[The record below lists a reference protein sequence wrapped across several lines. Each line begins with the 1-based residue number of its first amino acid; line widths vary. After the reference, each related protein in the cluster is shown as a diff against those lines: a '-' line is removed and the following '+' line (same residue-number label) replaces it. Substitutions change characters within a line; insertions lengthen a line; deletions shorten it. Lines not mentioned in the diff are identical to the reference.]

1 MKRLFLIGGTMG
13 IGKSTVSQILKRQL
27 PNSVFLD
34 GDWCWD
40 SSPFQVTAETKE
52 MVIQNICAVLN
63 NFLKC
68 SAYENVIF
76 CWVMHEQS
84 IIDQIVSCLNTRGS
98 HVIAVSLIASEQ
110 ELTQRLQKDVAAGIR
125 TPDVIARSVQ
135 RIPLYQRLHTVK
147 VDTSGKSAAEVA
159 QEIAAL
165 SGDPAGAPAER
176 TAAVSVA
183 PQADF
188 AAIGTERTQ
197 KNKK

>member
-1 MKRLFLIGGTMG
+1 MKKLFIIGGTMG
-13 IGKSTVSQILKRQL
+13 IGKSTVSQILKRKL

-52 MVIQNICAVLN
+52 MVIKNICAVLN

-68 SAYENVIF
+68 SAYENIIF

-84 IIDQIVSCLNTRGS
+84 IIDAILSGLDTANCRVLT
-98 HVIAVSLIASEQ
+98 VSLLCSEQ

-125 TPDVIARSVQ
+125 TPDVIERSVQ
-135 RIPLYQRLHTVK
+135 RIPLYQNLDTIK
-147 VDTSGKSAAEVA
+147 VNTSGKNAAEVA

-165 SGDPAGAPAER
+165 
-176 TAAVSVA
+176 
-183 PQADF
+183 
-188 AAIGTERTQ
+188 
-197 KNKK
+197 

>member
-1 MKRLFLIGGTMG
+1 MKKLFIIGGTMG
-13 IGKSTVSQILKRQL
+13 IGKSTVSQILKRNL

-52 MVIQNICAVLN
+52 MVIKNICAVLN

-68 SAYENVIF
+68 SAYENIIF

-84 IIDQIVSCLNTRGS
+84 IIDAITSGLDTANCRVLA
-98 HVIAVSLIASEQ
+98 ISLLCSEL

-125 TPDVIARSVQ
+125 TPDVIERSVQ
-135 RIPLYQRLHTVK
+135 RIPLYQNLDTIK
-147 VDTSGKSAAEVA
+147 VNTSGKSATEVA

-165 SGDPAGAPAER
+165 
-176 TAAVSVA
+176 
-183 PQADF
+183 
-188 AAIGTERTQ
+188 
-197 KNKK
+197 